1 MILNSIEK
9 VVVLPPLPVV
19 SEQFLNSRV
28 SANPRK
34 WSVTLKQ
41 FVGNSGRIF
50 WLFSTIL
57 WGWGLKGET
66 WTFCEIS

>member
-28 SANPRK
+28 SDNPRK
-34 WSVTLKQ
+34 WSITLKQ

-50 WLFSTIL
+50 
-57 WGWGLKGET
+57 
-66 WTFCEIS
+66 

>member
-50 WLFSTIL
+50 
-57 WGWGLKGET
+57 
-66 WTFCEIS
+66 